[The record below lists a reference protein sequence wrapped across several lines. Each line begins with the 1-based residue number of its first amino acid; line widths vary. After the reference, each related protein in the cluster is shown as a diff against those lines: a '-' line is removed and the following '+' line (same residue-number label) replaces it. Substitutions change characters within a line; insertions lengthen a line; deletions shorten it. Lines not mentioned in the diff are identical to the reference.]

1 MIRRT
6 RVKICGVRRPED
18 AVAAARAGA
27 DAIGLVF
34 HPPAPRYVCP
44 DVARE
49 ILDVLPAFVTPV
61 GLFVDADIEA
71 LLWTVRTLGLRHV
84 QLNGSEKPEYV
95 HDLPTLAVLKSVT
108 MDDGLADTLSAWRM
122 MDDALRLKNL
132 KGFVLETPGTG
143 RPGGTGVP
151 NDWAAVV
158 EHQARGTFDHLPPV
172 IAAGGLTPESVG
184 GVVRAVRPYAVDVSS
199 GVEASRG
206 IKSAEKI
213 EAFVAA
219 VRRADEE
226 PSPIDRAAP

>member
-6 RVKICGVRRPED
+6 CVKICGVRRPED

-27 DAIGLVF
+27 DAIGLVY
-34 HPPAPRYVCP
+34 HPPAPRYVSP

-49 ILDVLPAFVTPV
+49 ILDALPAFVTPV
-61 GLFVDADIEA
+61 GLFVDADIES
-71 LLWTVRTLGLRHV
+71 LLRTVRTLGLRHV
-84 QLNGSEKPEYV
+84 QLNGSETPDYV
-95 HDLPTLAVLKSVT
+95 HDLPTLAVLKSVRV
-108 MDDGLADTLSAWRM
+108 DDGLADTLSAWRM
-122 MDDALRLKNL
+122 TDNSLRLKNL

-151 NDWAAVV
+151 NDWAAVI
-158 EHQARGTFDHLPPV
+158 EHQARGTFDNLPPI
-172 IAAGGLTPESVG
+172 IAAGGLTPETVG
-184 GVVRAVRPYAVDVSS
+184 RVVREVRPYAVDVSS
-199 GVEASRG
+199 GVEALRG

-226 PSPIDRAAP
+226 PGTC